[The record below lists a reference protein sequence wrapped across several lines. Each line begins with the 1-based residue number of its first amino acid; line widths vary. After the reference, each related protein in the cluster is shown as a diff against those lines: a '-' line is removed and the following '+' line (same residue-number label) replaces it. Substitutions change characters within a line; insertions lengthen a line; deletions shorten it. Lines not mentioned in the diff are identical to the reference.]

1 MLAGVAHALR
11 TSPMT
16 AAPQRTSRVLIYVG
30 LDRIGDG
37 LLKLPFVRGLRTA
50 FPNAHLTWLAGK
62 ETSVYANLLAPL
74 VAGLLDEVIEN
85 AGIGRTPWEVLRR
98 PLAGRRF
105 EIIIDT
111 QRIVWTTLSL
121 WRVSH
126 ESFISPAARF
136 ALSSLK
142 PPKGYRSP
150 PNMQRQ
156 MLDLLEIASGK
167 RFETPARLDLEI
179 DADVRAL
186 ARRLLPEGSAYVGI
200 APGSGGLPKCWPL
213 ERFIELARI
222 QEARGRTPA
231 FFLGPKES
239 AWVPPLTE
247 ALPNAA
253 FPLQADEG
261 AERHGFSPLLTIAL
275 AGHLAAALANDSGTA
290 HMFAIGA
297 APLIALYG
305 TTVPEK
311 FMPMTDRL
319 TVIRAADFG
328 GSQMRDIP
336 LDAVVRAVDA
346 AIGDETVIG

>member
-1 MLAGVAHALR
+1 
-11 TSPMT
+11 MT
-16 AAPQRTSRVLIYVG
+16 AAPQQASSVLVYVG

-50 FPNAHLTWLAGK
+50 FPNARITWLAGK
-62 ETSVYANLLAPL
+62 ETSVYASLLAPL
-74 VAGLLDEVIEN
+74 VAGLIDEVIEN
-85 AGIGRTPWEVLRR
+85 AGIGQSPWEVLRR
-98 PLAGRRF
+98 PLAGSRF
-105 EIIIDT
+105 ETIIDT

-121 WRVSH
+121 WRVPH
-126 ESFISPAARF
+126 ETFISSAARF
-136 ALSSLK
+136 ALSSLT
-142 PPKGYRSP
+142 PPKGYRTPAS
-150 PNMQRQ
+150 MQRQ
-156 MLDLLEIASGK
+156 MLDLLEIASGR
-167 RFETPARLDLEI
+167 RFETPAKLDLAI

-186 ARRLLPEGSAYVGI
+186 ARRLLPEGPAYVGI

-213 ERFIELARI
+213 ERFVELARI
-222 QEARGRTPA
+222 QEALGRTPA
-231 FFLGPKES
+231 LFLGPKES
-239 AWVPPLTE
+239 EWVAPLSE

-261 AERHGFSPLLTIAL
+261 AERHGFSPLLSMAL
-275 AGHLAAALANDSGTA
+275 AGHLAAAVANDSGTA

-311 FMPMTDRL
+311 FMPMTERL

-328 GSQMRDIP
+328 GSKMRDIP

-346 AIGDETVIG
+346 AIAGESVIR

>member
-1 MLAGVAHALR
+1 
-11 TSPMT
+11 MT
-16 AAPQRTSRVLIYVG
+16 AAPQQASSVLVYVG

-50 FPNAHLTWLAGK
+50 FPNARITWLAGK

-74 VAGLLDEVIEN
+74 VAGLIDEVIEN
-85 AGIGRTPWEVLRR
+85 ACIGQTPWEVLRR
-98 PLAGRRF
+98 PLAGSRF
-105 EIIIDT
+105 ETIIDT

-121 WRVSH
+121 WRVPH
-126 ESFISPAARF
+126 ETFISSAARF

-142 PPKGYRSP
+142 PSKGYRTPAS
-150 PNMQRQ
+150 MQRQ
-156 MLDLLEIASGK
+156 MLDLLEIASGR
-167 RFETPARLDLEI
+167 RFETPAQLDLAI

-186 ARRLLPEGSAYVGI
+186 ARRLIPEGPAYVGI

-213 ERFIELARI
+213 ERFVELARI
-222 QEARGRTPA
+222 QEALGRTPA
-231 FFLGPKES
+231 LFLGPKES
-239 AWVPPLTE
+239 EWVAPLTE

-253 FPLQADEG
+253 FPLQVDEG
-261 AERHGFSPLLTIAL
+261 AERHGFSPLLSVAL
-275 AGHLAAALANDSGTA
+275 AGHLAAAVANDSGTA

-311 FMPMTDRL
+311 FMPMTERL
-319 TVIRAADFG
+319 TIIRAADFG
-328 GSQMRDIP
+328 GSEMRDIP

-346 AIGDETVIG
+346 AIAGESIIR